1 MPTWELIQSVT
12 NGAYIGGETFVNQS
26 GEELY
31 FDGTYLIGIDKID
44 LTKQHEWNYVGVK
57 SA

>member
-1 MPTWELIQSVT
+1 MPTWKLIQSIQK
-12 NGAYIGGETFVNQS
+12 GGYIGGETFVNQY
-26 GEELY
+26 GQELY
-31 FDGTYLIGIDKID
+31 FDGTNLIGIDKID